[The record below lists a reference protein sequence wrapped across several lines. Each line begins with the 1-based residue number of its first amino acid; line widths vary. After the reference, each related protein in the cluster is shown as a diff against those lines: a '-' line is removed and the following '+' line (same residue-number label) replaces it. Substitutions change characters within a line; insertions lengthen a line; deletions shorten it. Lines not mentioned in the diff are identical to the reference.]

1 MIHQERN
8 ILVGF
13 TFYRFVVPIF
23 CCYPDLPSF
32 RLITV
37 TFACLGKKKKKC
49 FIISTIR
56 SVTDIYIFAIGE
68 DIFDDDLKPLTAGED
83 GKHYFRMKDISNL
96 QETFDDIIGK

>member
-1 MIHQERN
+1 M
-8 ILVGF
+8 
-13 TFYRFVVPIF
+13 
-23 CCYPDLPSF
+23 
-32 RLITV
+32 
-37 TFACLGKKKKKC
+37 LGQKKKKC